1 MDGPCVVQY
10 PKDGIVPYAQNV
22 TGEPFAVGKW
32 QTLIPGG
39 QDAVILAYG
48 RMTLNA
54 IQASELLVKC
64 GLSVGV
70 IDCCSLKPM
79 DMDCLRA
86 LFARGAKL
94 ITVEEGEM
102 IGGFGSEIARV
113 CVEENADA
121 PIQIIG
127 LENRFITHGSV
138 PELLELKESWTTRR
152 KVMSDK
158 KRVDVALVE
167 RGLAQSRE
175 KAQALVM
182 SGVVYIGENKVD
194 KASAQVTPEDELIV
208 RQTGTGYVSRG
219 ALKLEKGLAVFGVEA
234 KDRVAMDLGASTGG
248 FTDVLLQN
256 GAAHVYAIDVGYGQ
270 LDWKLRNDPRVTVME
285 RTNARY
291 LTADDLPLRPTLGVM
306 DVSFISITKIL
317 PAAAA
322 IMGENGEFISLI
334 KPQFEAGRDR
344 VGKKGVVRDA
354 QVHLDVV
361 KEILHFI
368 DADMGWTAQNLSF
381 SPIKGPEGNIEFLV
395 HILPK
400 ERATHSVTEQEAA
413 EVVRQAHESL
423 GNA

>member
-1 MDGPCVVQY
+1 
-10 PKDGIVPYAQNV
+10 
-22 TGEPFAVGKW
+22 
-32 QTLIPGG
+32 
-39 QDAVILAYG
+39 
-48 RMTLNA
+48 
-54 IQASELLVKC
+54 
-64 GLSVGV
+64 
-70 IDCCSLKPM
+70 
-79 DMDCLRA
+79 
-86 LFARGAKL
+86 
-94 ITVEEGEM
+94 
-102 IGGFGSEIARV
+102 
-113 CVEENADA
+113 
-121 PIQIIG
+121 
-127 LENRFITHGSV
+127 
-138 PELLELKESWTTRR
+138 
-152 KVMSDK
+152 MSDK

-194 KASAQVTPEDELIV
+194 KASAQVMPEDELIV

-334 KPQFEAGRDR
+334 KPQFEAGRAR

-368 DADMGWTAQNLSF
+368 DADMGWTSQNLSF

>member
-1 MDGPCVVQY
+1 
-10 PKDGIVPYAQNV
+10 
-22 TGEPFAVGKW
+22 
-32 QTLIPGG
+32 
-39 QDAVILAYG
+39 
-48 RMTLNA
+48 
-54 IQASELLVKC
+54 
-64 GLSVGV
+64 
-70 IDCCSLKPM
+70 
-79 DMDCLRA
+79 
-86 LFARGAKL
+86 
-94 ITVEEGEM
+94 
-102 IGGFGSEIARV
+102 
-113 CVEENADA
+113 
-121 PIQIIG
+121 
-127 LENRFITHGSV
+127 
-138 PELLELKESWTTRR
+138 
-152 KVMSDK
+152 MSDK

-194 KASAQVTPEDELIV
+194 KASAQVMPEDELIV

-368 DADMGWTAQNLSF
+368 DADMGWMAQNLSF

-400 ERATHSVTEQEAA
+400 ERATYSVTEQEAA

>member
-1 MDGPCVVQY
+1 
-10 PKDGIVPYAQNV
+10 
-22 TGEPFAVGKW
+22 
-32 QTLIPGG
+32 
-39 QDAVILAYG
+39 
-48 RMTLNA
+48 
-54 IQASELLVKC
+54 
-64 GLSVGV
+64 
-70 IDCCSLKPM
+70 
-79 DMDCLRA
+79 
-86 LFARGAKL
+86 
-94 ITVEEGEM
+94 
-102 IGGFGSEIARV
+102 
-113 CVEENADA
+113 
-121 PIQIIG
+121 
-127 LENRFITHGSV
+127 
-138 PELLELKESWTTRR
+138 
-152 KVMSDK
+152 MSDK

-194 KASAQVTPEDELIV
+194 KASAQVMPEDELIV

-270 LDWKLRNDPRVTVME
+270 LDWKLRNDPRVTVLE

-306 DVSFISITKIL
+306 DVSFISITKSL

>member
-1 MDGPCVVQY
+1 
-10 PKDGIVPYAQNV
+10 
-22 TGEPFAVGKW
+22 
-32 QTLIPGG
+32 
-39 QDAVILAYG
+39 
-48 RMTLNA
+48 
-54 IQASELLVKC
+54 
-64 GLSVGV
+64 
-70 IDCCSLKPM
+70 
-79 DMDCLRA
+79 
-86 LFARGAKL
+86 
-94 ITVEEGEM
+94 
-102 IGGFGSEIARV
+102 
-113 CVEENADA
+113 
-121 PIQIIG
+121 
-127 LENRFITHGSV
+127 
-138 PELLELKESWTTRR
+138 
-152 KVMSDK
+152 MSDK

-194 KASAQVTPEDELIV
+194 KASAQVTPEDELVV

-234 KDRVAMDLGASTGG
+234 KGRVAMDLGASTGG

>member
-1 MDGPCVVQY
+1 
-10 PKDGIVPYAQNV
+10 
-22 TGEPFAVGKW
+22 
-32 QTLIPGG
+32 
-39 QDAVILAYG
+39 
-48 RMTLNA
+48 
-54 IQASELLVKC
+54 
-64 GLSVGV
+64 
-70 IDCCSLKPM
+70 
-79 DMDCLRA
+79 
-86 LFARGAKL
+86 
-94 ITVEEGEM
+94 
-102 IGGFGSEIARV
+102 
-113 CVEENADA
+113 
-121 PIQIIG
+121 
-127 LENRFITHGSV
+127 
-138 PELLELKESWTTRR
+138 
-152 KVMSDK
+152 MSDK

-194 KASAQVTPEDELIV
+194 KASAQVMPEDELIV

-219 ALKLEKGLAVFGVEA
+219 ALKLEEGLAVFGVEA
-234 KDRVAMDLGASTGG
+234 KGRVAMDLGASTGG

>member
-1 MDGPCVVQY
+1 
-10 PKDGIVPYAQNV
+10 
-22 TGEPFAVGKW
+22 
-32 QTLIPGG
+32 
-39 QDAVILAYG
+39 
-48 RMTLNA
+48 
-54 IQASELLVKC
+54 
-64 GLSVGV
+64 
-70 IDCCSLKPM
+70 
-79 DMDCLRA
+79 
-86 LFARGAKL
+86 
-94 ITVEEGEM
+94 
-102 IGGFGSEIARV
+102 
-113 CVEENADA
+113 
-121 PIQIIG
+121 
-127 LENRFITHGSV
+127 
-138 PELLELKESWTTRR
+138 
-152 KVMSDK
+152 MSDK

-194 KASAQVTPEDELIV
+194 KASAQVMPEDELIV

-219 ALKLEKGLAVFGVEA
+219 ALKLEKGFAVFGVEA

-413 EVVRQAHESL
+413 EVVCQAHESL

>member
-1 MDGPCVVQY
+1 
-10 PKDGIVPYAQNV
+10 
-22 TGEPFAVGKW
+22 
-32 QTLIPGG
+32 
-39 QDAVILAYG
+39 
-48 RMTLNA
+48 
-54 IQASELLVKC
+54 
-64 GLSVGV
+64 
-70 IDCCSLKPM
+70 
-79 DMDCLRA
+79 
-86 LFARGAKL
+86 
-94 ITVEEGEM
+94 
-102 IGGFGSEIARV
+102 
-113 CVEENADA
+113 
-121 PIQIIG
+121 
-127 LENRFITHGSV
+127 
-138 PELLELKESWTTRR
+138 
-152 KVMSDK
+152 MSDK

-194 KASAQVTPEDELIV
+194 KASAQVMPEDELIV

-291 LTADDLPLRPTLGVM
+291 FTADDLPLRPTLGVM

>member
-1 MDGPCVVQY
+1 
-10 PKDGIVPYAQNV
+10 
-22 TGEPFAVGKW
+22 
-32 QTLIPGG
+32 
-39 QDAVILAYG
+39 
-48 RMTLNA
+48 
-54 IQASELLVKC
+54 
-64 GLSVGV
+64 
-70 IDCCSLKPM
+70 
-79 DMDCLRA
+79 
-86 LFARGAKL
+86 
-94 ITVEEGEM
+94 
-102 IGGFGSEIARV
+102 
-113 CVEENADA
+113 
-121 PIQIIG
+121 
-127 LENRFITHGSV
+127 
-138 PELLELKESWTTRR
+138 
-152 KVMSDK
+152 MSDK

-194 KASAQVTPEDELIV
+194 KASAQVMPEDELIV

-368 DADMGWTAQNLSF
+368 DADMGWAAQNLSF

>member
-1 MDGPCVVQY
+1 
-10 PKDGIVPYAQNV
+10 
-22 TGEPFAVGKW
+22 
-32 QTLIPGG
+32 
-39 QDAVILAYG
+39 
-48 RMTLNA
+48 
-54 IQASELLVKC
+54 
-64 GLSVGV
+64 
-70 IDCCSLKPM
+70 
-79 DMDCLRA
+79 
-86 LFARGAKL
+86 
-94 ITVEEGEM
+94 
-102 IGGFGSEIARV
+102 
-113 CVEENADA
+113 
-121 PIQIIG
+121 
-127 LENRFITHGSV
+127 
-138 PELLELKESWTTRR
+138 
-152 KVMSDK
+152 MSDK

-194 KASAQVTPEDELIV
+194 KASAQVTPKDELIV

-270 LDWKLRNDPRVTVME
+270 LDWTLRNDPRVTVME

-413 EVVRQAHESL
+413 EVVRQAHGSL

>member
-1 MDGPCVVQY
+1 
-10 PKDGIVPYAQNV
+10 
-22 TGEPFAVGKW
+22 
-32 QTLIPGG
+32 
-39 QDAVILAYG
+39 
-48 RMTLNA
+48 
-54 IQASELLVKC
+54 
-64 GLSVGV
+64 
-70 IDCCSLKPM
+70 
-79 DMDCLRA
+79 
-86 LFARGAKL
+86 
-94 ITVEEGEM
+94 
-102 IGGFGSEIARV
+102 
-113 CVEENADA
+113 
-121 PIQIIG
+121 
-127 LENRFITHGSV
+127 
-138 PELLELKESWTTRR
+138 
-152 KVMSDK
+152 MSDK

-413 EVVRQAHESL
+413 EVVRQAHEAL

>member
-1 MDGPCVVQY
+1 
-10 PKDGIVPYAQNV
+10 
-22 TGEPFAVGKW
+22 
-32 QTLIPGG
+32 
-39 QDAVILAYG
+39 
-48 RMTLNA
+48 
-54 IQASELLVKC
+54 
-64 GLSVGV
+64 
-70 IDCCSLKPM
+70 
-79 DMDCLRA
+79 
-86 LFARGAKL
+86 
-94 ITVEEGEM
+94 
-102 IGGFGSEIARV
+102 
-113 CVEENADA
+113 
-121 PIQIIG
+121 
-127 LENRFITHGSV
+127 
-138 PELLELKESWTTRR
+138 
-152 KVMSDK
+152 MSDK

-194 KASAQVTPEDELIV
+194 KASAQVMPEDELIV
-208 RQTGTGYVSRG
+208 RQMGTGYVSRG

-234 KDRVAMDLGASTGG
+234 KGRVAMDLGASTGG

>member
-1 MDGPCVVQY
+1 
-10 PKDGIVPYAQNV
+10 
-22 TGEPFAVGKW
+22 
-32 QTLIPGG
+32 
-39 QDAVILAYG
+39 
-48 RMTLNA
+48 
-54 IQASELLVKC
+54 
-64 GLSVGV
+64 
-70 IDCCSLKPM
+70 
-79 DMDCLRA
+79 
-86 LFARGAKL
+86 
-94 ITVEEGEM
+94 
-102 IGGFGSEIARV
+102 
-113 CVEENADA
+113 
-121 PIQIIG
+121 
-127 LENRFITHGSV
+127 
-138 PELLELKESWTTRR
+138 
-152 KVMSDK
+152 MSDK

-194 KASAQVTPEDELIV
+194 KASAQVTSEDELIV

-219 ALKLEKGLAVFGVEA
+219 ALKLEKGLAVFGVQA

-291 LTADDLPLRPTLGVM
+291 LTADDLSLHPTLGVM

-322 IMGENGEFISLI
+322 IMGEDGEFISLI

-400 ERATHSVTEQEAA
+400 SRATHSVTEQEAA

-423 GNA
+423 GNV